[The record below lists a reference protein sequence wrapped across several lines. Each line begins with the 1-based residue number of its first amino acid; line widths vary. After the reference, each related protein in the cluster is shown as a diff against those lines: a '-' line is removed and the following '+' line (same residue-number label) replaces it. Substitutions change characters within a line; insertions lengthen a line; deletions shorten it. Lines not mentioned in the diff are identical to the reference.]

1 MHPTRVAQLAAV
13 AIGSLFATP
22 AGAQQNGTRL
32 DFSGVIF
39 ANYQWRADSAAR
51 LAAGGQATNKFDLQR
66 VYLTFRMPAGD
77 KASIRVT
84 TDLFQ
89 QLNTIASAF
98 YAGWAVRLKY
108 AYLQYDFTNS
118 LAGVDGLSATGRIG
132 LLHTVMIDHI
142 DSFWLRWLGVNALET
157 HGYFS
162 SADAGAATLLTL
174 PNRWGESYL
183 TIVNGTGYT
192 AAENDRF
199 KDFAGRFSFTPFGRD
214 SSFLRTLAITPWYSA
229 GATASQFLLGGAG
242 QVGPVASGLQRDRRG
257 VFMGL
262 RDRRITGGV
271 QFSQRVEDVESGANT
286 PASPRAVRQRT
297 SQLIDGFALVRP
309 FEIANPARRS
319 NFGIVGR
326 LDHFELDRAVDASR
340 RFLVLG
346 LVYDINSRV
355 SAALDYQELRPES
368 GSAIPRTETWFAH
381 FVINF

>member
-1 MHPTRVAQLAAV
+1 MHPTRAAQLAAV
-13 AIGSLFATP
+13 AIGSLFAIP

-32 DFSGVIF
+32 DFSGLIF

-51 LAAGGQATNKFDLQR
+51 LAAGGQAPNKFDLQR
-66 VYLTFRMPAGD
+66 VYLNFRMPAGD

-214 SSFLRTLAITPWYSA
+214 SSFLRTLAITPWYSV
-229 GATASQFLLGGAG
+229 GATASQFVLGGAG
-242 QVGPVASGLQRDRRG
+242 QVGSVASGLQRDRRG

-262 RDRRITGGV
+262 RDRRLTGGV

-326 LDHFELDRAVDASR
+326 LDHFELDRDVDSSR

-368 GSAIPRTETWFAH
+368 GSAIPRAETWFAH